1 MASIRK
7 RTLPSKKVVWQ
18 VDYRD
23 NRKKRRHKQFRTR
36 GLADDWL
43 VSARAEIADGTHVAA
58 RDSLT
63 VREAGEAW
71 IKDCERNGLERSTL
85 DVYRQ
90 RLKDHINPFIGDKKL
105 SELTTT
111 DAQTFYENLLD
122 QLRSRD
128 MVRRVRI
135 NVGAI
140 LRYAQKKGWV
150 AKNVITLTPYKHS
163 KRKKKRPPMPTL
175 EEVQAM
181 LSRTAEAWADWLAL
195 MYVLVFCGLRSSE
208 VRALTWDDINLKT
221 NVLKVR
227 QRADKWG
234 RIGTPKS
241 DAGTR
246 DIKFVPAVAQ
256 KLRKWKLRCPR
267 SELNL
272 VFPSS
277 TGTVQNHANIMNR
290 FFRPMQLEAGVKLKK
305 ASKDKSARN
314 AVKVVAK
321 YGMHALR
328 HFCASLWIEA
338 DYSPKR
344 VQIMMGHASI
354 ELTFDT
360 YGYLFD
366 EREDVDDAL
375 KKTQTRVLGR

>member
-7 RTLPSKKVVWQ
+7 RTLPSRKVVWQ

-23 NRKKRRHKQFRTR
+23 NRRKRRHKQFRTK
-36 GLADDWL
+36 GEADDWL
-43 VSARAEIADGTHVAA
+43 VKARGEVADGTHVAA
-58 RDSLT
+58 RESML
-63 VREAGEAW
+63 VRDAGDAW

-105 SELTTT
+105 SELSPT
-111 DAQTFYENLLD
+111 DAQTFYEELLE

-150 AKNVITLTPYKHS
+150 GKNVISLTPYKFS
-163 KRKKKRPPMPTL
+163 KRNKKRPPMPAL
-175 EEVQAM
+175 EEIQAM
-181 LSRTAEAWADWLAL
+181 LSRTAEAWADWLAM

-208 VRALTWDDINLKT
+208 VRALTWDNIDLKI
-221 NVLKVR
+221 NVLKVT

-246 DIKFVPAVAQ
+246 DIKFVPAVGQ
-256 KLRKWKLRCPR
+256 ELRRWKLRCPR
-267 SELNL
+267 SALNL
-272 VFPSS
+272 VFPSR

-290 FFRPMQLEAGVKLKK
+290 FFRPMQLEASVKNVGTGIKRR
-305 ASKDKSARN
+305 D

-344 VQIMMGHASI
+344 VQVMMGHASI
-354 ELTFDT
+354 MLTFDT

-366 EREDVDDAL
+366 QRENVDEAL
-375 KKTQTRVLGR
+375 KKTQNRVLGR